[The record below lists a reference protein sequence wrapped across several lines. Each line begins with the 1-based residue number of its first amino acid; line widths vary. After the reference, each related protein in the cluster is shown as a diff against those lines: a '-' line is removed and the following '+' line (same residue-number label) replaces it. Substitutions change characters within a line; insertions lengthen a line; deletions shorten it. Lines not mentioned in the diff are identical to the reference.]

1 MQCSDQRRR
10 ELIVQIDRVNEKNV
24 NRDYLDKRLSEIV
37 VSFKENMNSSYKDI
51 KHDLEILRLE
61 VIGEL
66 RQSQNRQ
73 LKNQSNNP

>member
-1 MQCSDQRRR
+1 M
-10 ELIVQIDRVNEKNV
+10 IVQIDRVNEKNV

>member
-1 MQCSDQRRR
+1 
-10 ELIVQIDRVNEKNV
+10 LIVQIDRVNEKNV

>member
-1 MQCSDQRRR
+1 M
-10 ELIVQIDRVNEKNV
+10 QIDRVNEKNV

>member
-1 MQCSDQRRR
+1 
-10 ELIVQIDRVNEKNV
+10 VQIDRVNEKNV